1 MEKKKDAWKLQENII
16 DQSQTEILINFI
28 KTTERYTQF
37 TEVKKFENAWSKWQG
52 CKYSVFVN
60 SGSSAN
66 LIILDLL
73 KERYGWQ
80 NGDEI
85 IVPVVTWPT
94 DISSV
99 LQFGLKPVF
108 VDINLQ
114 DLAFD
119 YGDLEKKISSKT
131 RAIFLTHLLGFPADI
146 EKIKKIIG
154 KKNIQLIEDC
164 CESHGATINGEK
176 IGNFG
181 ICSSFSFYWGHHIS
195 TIEGGMICTND
206 EEIYKLAILKRSHG
220 LARELPKKYHPH
232 YKRLYKDIDFRFLFL
247 TTGFNVRNTEL
258 SAVLGLSQLQHLDRY
273 IAIRNNNYK
282 RFIDILLSYRN
293 FFHIPYK
300 NGVSS
305 FVLPFFL
312 KHKKDKEN
320 LQKYLTKKEIES
332 RPIVA
337 GNLLKQPFLK
347 SFSVPDKFPN
357 ANFIHTNGFYI
368 GNNQFVDKKRLDYLK
383 NVLDEFFQGY
393 G

>member
-1 MEKKKDAWKLQENII
+1 MKKNIWKLQENII
-16 DQSQTEILINFI
+16 DHPQIDILINFI

-37 TEVKKFENAWSKWQG
+37 TEVKKFEDVWSKWQG
-52 CKYSVFVN
+52 CKYSIFVN

-73 KERYGWQ
+73 RELYQWQ

-94 DISSV
+94 DISSI

-119 YGDLEKKISSKT
+119 YINLEKKITSKT

-146 EKIKKIIG
+146 KKIKKIIG

-195 TIEGGMICTND
+195 TVEGGMICTN
-206 EEIYKLAILKRSHG
+206 EEKIYKLALLKRSHG
-220 LARELPKKYHPH
+220 LARELPKKYHPY
-232 YKRLYKDIDFRFLFL
+232 YKRRYKDINFRFLFL
-247 TTGFNVRNTEL
+247 TTGFNVRNTEF
-258 SAVLGLSQLQHLDRY
+258 SAVLGLSQLKHLDRY
-273 IAIRNNNYK
+273 ISIRNNNYK
-282 RFIDILLSYRN
+282 NFVDILSSYPNFLLIPYRN
-293 FFHIPYK
+293 
-300 NGVSS
+300 GLSS
-305 FVLPFFL
+305 FVLPFL
-312 KHKKDKEN
+312 LNHKKDKED
-320 LQKYLTKKEIES
+320 LQKYLTIKGIES
-332 RPIVA
+332 RPIIA
-337 GNLLKQPFLK
+337 GNLLKQPFLEF
-347 SFSVPDKFPN
+347 FSVPDKFTN
-357 ANFIHTNGFYI
+357 ADFIHTNGFYI

-383 NVLDEFFQGY
+383 TALDDFFRR
-393 G
+393 

>member
-1 MEKKKDAWKLQENII
+1 MKKNIWKLQENII
-16 DQSQTEILINFI
+16 DHPQIDILINFI

-37 TEVKKFENAWSKWQG
+37 TEVKKFEDAWSKWQG
-52 CKYSVFVN
+52 CKYSIFVN

-73 KERYGWQ
+73 KEVHQWQ

-94 DISSV
+94 DISSI

-119 YGDLEKKISSKT
+119 YTNLEKKITSKT

-146 EKIKKIIG
+146 KKIKKIIG

-195 TIEGGMICTND
+195 TVEGGMICTN
-206 EEIYKLAILKRSHG
+206 EEKIYKLALLKRSHG
-220 LARELPKKYHPH
+220 LARELPKKYHPY
-232 YKRLYKDIDFRFLFL
+232 YKRRYKDINFRFLFL
-247 TTGFNVRNTEL
+247 TTGFNVRNTEF
-258 SAVLGLSQLQHLDRY
+258 SAVLGLSQLKHLDRY
-273 IAIRNNNYK
+273 ITIRNKNYK
-282 RFIDILLSYRN
+282 RFVDILSSYPK
-293 FFHIPYK
+293 FLLIPYK
-300 NGVSS
+300 NGLSS
-305 FVLPFFL
+305 FVLPFL
-312 KHKKDKEN
+312 LNHKKDKEN
-320 LQKYLTKKEIES
+320 LQKYLTIKGIES
-332 RPIVA
+332 RPIIA
-337 GNLLKQPFLK
+337 GNLLKQPFLEF
-347 SFSVPDKFPN
+347 FSVPDKFTN
-357 ANFIHTNGFYI
+357 ADFIHTNGFYI

-383 NVLDEFFQGY
+383 SVLDEFFRK
-393 G
+393 

>member
-1 MEKKKDAWKLQENII
+1 MNNKIIWKLQENII
-16 DQSQTEILINFI
+16 DHPQVDILINFI

-37 TEVKKFENAWSKWQG
+37 TEVKKFENAWSEWQG

-66 LIILDLL
+66 LVILDLL
-73 KERYGWQ
+73 KEVYKWQ

-94 DISSV
+94 DISCV

-114 DLAFD
+114 DLAFNYD
-119 YGDLEKKISSKT
+119 DLERKISPKT
-131 RAIFLTHLLGFPADI
+131 KAVFLTHLLGFPADV
-146 EKIKKIIG
+146 EKVKKIIG
-154 KKNIQLIEDC
+154 NRNIHLIEDC
-164 CESHGATINGEK
+164 CESHGAIINGKK

-195 TIEGGMICTND
+195 TIEGGMICTDD

-220 LARELPKKYHPH
+220 LARELPKKYHSF
-232 YKRLYKDIDFRFLFL
+232 YKNRYRDIDFRFLFL
-247 TTGFNVRNTEL
+247 TTGFNVRNTEFG
-258 SAVLGLSQLQHLDRY
+258 AVLGLSQLKQLDRY
-273 IAIRNNNYK
+273 IEIRNNNYR
-282 RFIDILLSYRN
+282 RFINILSSYRN
-293 FFHIPYK
+293 FILIPYK
-300 NGVSS
+300 DGLSS

-312 KHKKDKEN
+312 KNKKDKET
-320 LQKYLTKKEIES
+320 LQEYLTKKDIES
-332 RPIVA
+332 RPVVA

-347 SFSVPDKFPN
+347 SFSVQDKFPN

-368 GNNQFVDKKRLDYLK
+368 GNNQFVDQKRLDYLK
-383 NVLDEFFQGY
+383 SVLDEFFSKI
-393 G
+393 

>member
-1 MEKKKDAWKLQENII
+1 MKKNSWKLQENII
-16 DQSQTEILINFI
+16 DHPQIDILINFI

-37 TEVKKFENAWSKWQG
+37 TEVKKFEDAWSKWQG
-52 CKYSVFVN
+52 CKYSIFVN

-73 KERYGWQ
+73 KELYQWQ

-94 DISSV
+94 DISSI

-119 YGDLEKKISSKT
+119 YTNLEKKITSKT

-146 EKIKKIIG
+146 KKIKKIIG

-164 CESHGATINGEK
+164 CESHGATINGKK

-195 TIEGGMICTND
+195 TVEGGMICTN
-206 EEIYKLAILKRSHG
+206 EEKIYKLALLKRSHG
-220 LARELPKKYHPH
+220 LARELPKKYHPY
-232 YKRLYKDIDFRFLFL
+232 YKKKYKDINFRFLFL
-247 TTGFNVRNTEL
+247 TTGFNVRNTEF
-258 SAVLGLSQLQHLDRY
+258 SAVLGLSQLKHLDRY

-282 RFIDILLSYRN
+282 NFVDILSSYRN
-293 FFHIPYK
+293 FLLIPYR
-300 NGVSS
+300 NGFSS
-305 FVLPFFL
+305 FVLPFL
-312 KHKKDKEN
+312 LNHKKDKED
-320 LQKYLTKKEIES
+320 LQKYLTIKGIES
-332 RPIVA
+332 RPIIA
-337 GNLLKQPFLK
+337 GNLLKQPFLEF
-347 SFSVPDKFPN
+347 FSVPDKFIN
-357 ANFIHTNGFYI
+357 ADFIHTNGFYI

-383 NVLDEFFQGY
+383 NVLDEFFRR
-393 G
+393 